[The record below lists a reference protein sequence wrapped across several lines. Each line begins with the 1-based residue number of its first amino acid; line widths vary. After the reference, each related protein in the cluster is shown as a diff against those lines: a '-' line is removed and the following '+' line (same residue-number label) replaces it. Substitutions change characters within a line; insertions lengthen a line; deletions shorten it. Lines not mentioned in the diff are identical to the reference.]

1 MHPEIRRIIE
11 AESQAIL
18 NIPPD
23 NDLEGAVKL
32 IYRQVHQQQGKVIT
46 SGLGKAG
53 QVARNLASTLS
64 ATGTPGVF
72 LHPSEAQHGDLGLLH
87 PHDALLLISNSGKT
101 RELLELVTLA
111 ENLHGDNPV
120 IVITGD
126 LDSPLAQNAEVSLFT
141 GGPPE
146 ICPLDLTPTTSIT
159 TMMVICHIITIS
171 LIHMTGFTRQE
182 FFKRH
187 HGGYLGS
194 LKNQ

>member
-23 NDLEGAVKL
+23 NDFEGAVKL

>member
-23 NDLEGAVKL
+23 NDFEGAVKL

-64 ATGTPGVF
+64 ATGTPSVF
-72 LHPSEAQHGDLGLLH
+72 LHPSDAQHGDLGLLH

-146 ICPLDLTPTTSIT
+146 ICPLELTPTTSIT